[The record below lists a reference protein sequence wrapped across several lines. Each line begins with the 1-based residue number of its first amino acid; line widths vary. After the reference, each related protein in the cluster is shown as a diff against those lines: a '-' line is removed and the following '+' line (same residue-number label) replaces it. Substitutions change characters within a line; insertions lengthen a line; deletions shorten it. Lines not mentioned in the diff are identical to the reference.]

1 MFDPVQ
7 EPAAAPGLAVYALTV
22 VGARLGRVLA
32 GKLGGDL
39 YLPDKL
45 AGEFGG
51 RGFGSL
57 LPLVGDTWGRYG
69 RHVFVAAAGIVV
81 RAVAPHLRGKD
92 RDPAVVVVDQRGR
105 FAVSLVSGHLGGA
118 NALAREV
125 AVVTSGQAVVTTA
138 TDVEGVPAADDLAR
152 ERGLAVADPAMIKPV
167 NVALLA
173 GDSIQ
178 VCDPEGWLG
187 LASAGPEWAGRL
199 AMVPDLGAWN
209 PSRPG
214 VAVSWRTVP
223 PQPEMLVLHPPCLC
237 VGVGCRRGV
246 PAGEVEA
253 ALRAVLADEGL
264 ALASVLCLGTVAEK
278 QDEEGL
284 LAAAAALGKGLYFF
298 SAGDLAEVATP
309 NPSARVAERMGTP
322 SVCEAAALL
331 LSGSDALLV
340 EKRVVG
346 NVTLAIAVQV

>member
-1 MFDPVQ
+1 MLQPNDTS
-7 EPAAAPGLAVYALTV
+7 AAGSGLAVYALTAP
-22 VGARLGRVLA
+22 GARLGRVLA
-32 GKLGGDL
+32 DRFSGDL
-39 YLPDKL
+39 YLPDRL

-51 RGFGSL
+51 RGFASL

-69 RHVFVAAAGIVV
+69 RHVFVAAAGIAV
-81 RAVAPHLRGKD
+81 RAIAPHLRGKD

-105 FAVSLVSGHLGGA
+105 YAVSLVSGHLGGA

-125 AVVTSGQAVVTTA
+125 AAITAGQAVVTTA
-138 TDVEGVPAADDLAR
+138 TDVEGVPAMDDLAR
-152 ERGLAVADPAMIKPV
+152 ERGLAVADAAQVKPV

-173 GDSIQ
+173 GDPVQ

-187 LASAGPEWAGRL
+187 LAAPDPEWAGRITAVPEL
-199 AMVPDLGAWN
+199 AVWDPG
-209 PSRPG
+209 RPG
-214 VAVSWRTVP
+214 VVVSWREVP
-223 PQPEMLVLHPPCLC
+223 PQPDMLVLHPPCLC
-237 VGVGCRRGV
+237 VGVGCRRGT
-246 PAGEVEA
+246 PASAIEA

-264 ALASVLCLGTVAEK
+264 ALASVLGLGTIREK

-298 SAGDLAEVATP
+298 TAGDLAEVATP
-309 NPSARVAERMGTP
+309 NPSSRVAERMGTP

-340 EKRVVG
+340 EKRVLG
-346 NVTLAIAVQV
+346 RVTVAVALQA